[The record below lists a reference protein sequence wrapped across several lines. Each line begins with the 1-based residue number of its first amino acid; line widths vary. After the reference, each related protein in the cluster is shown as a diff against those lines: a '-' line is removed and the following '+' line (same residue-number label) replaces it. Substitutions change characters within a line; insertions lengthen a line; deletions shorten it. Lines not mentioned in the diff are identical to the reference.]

1 MIVTCIYLP
10 FWCHILLSLLYMIVV
25 SGLYCILMSM
35 CREDVVTSKFRRIL
49 NFKPMGFL
57 VSILQVQAL
66 SYSPMSG
73 ISL

>member
-1 MIVTCIYLP
+1 MIA
-10 FWCHILLSLLYMIVV
+10 V

-35 CREDVVTSKFRRIL
+35 YREEVVTSKSGGIL

-57 VSILQVQAL
+57 VSILQVQTL

-73 ISL
+73 ISLQKQGELCHSLLNWYR

>member
-1 MIVTCIYLP
+1 M
-10 FWCHILLSLLYMIVV
+10 YMMTV

-35 CREDVVTSKFRRIL
+35 YREEVVTSKFGRIL